1 MVDTSADPVLSR
13 IKKDTELKEQFLR
26 RPYGQPP
33 AASPPPL
40 MTSSENYERLY
51 GYPYAHSYSRD
62 QVGTSGRRTAFLDQT
77 LLIYYLPSVFL
88 CHKSDNLLSIGLY
101 FIWSHVSIIGSVS
114 FVVGLK
120 TGKSIR
126 VF

>member
-1 MVDTSADPVLSR
+1 MVTHTPIPTAETKS
-13 IKKDTELKEQFLR
+13 EL
-26 RPYGQPP
+26 
-33 AASPPPL
+33 
-40 MTSSENYERLY
+40 
-51 GYPYAHSYSRD
+51 
-62 QVGTSGRRTAFLDQT
+62 QVGEQPFFDQT
-77 LLIYYLPSVFL
+77 LLSYLPSVFL